1 MGADDANNDNNTVTN
16 TTAASSISTNEEPL
30 SMNEDRSERSS
41 ANSLRNLANF
51 AMAASSAA
59 TDAATSTINSVR
71 YNPNSSLP
79 TSAYPSLARSG
90 SVPILAKVLIPFL
103 CVACQVIFYYGQ
115 TDPMWKLHVN
125 ADVDVW
131 ANATEYKT
139 RRAFD
144 VLGLNYENHLG
155 AEEEKDVQTFTYMF
169 AIKELW
175 TAKDLPGTF
184 LPRSAAVLLIIF
196 SGLWPHIKLVLLNL
210 TWFLSKHKT
219 RRTKTLAWLAALGKW
234 SLADVLVV
242 CVMVGVLNLDWV
254 VDPGAIKNGLV
265 NDLPSIL
272 QIVETLYTT
281 EDVCNMALKMDCA
294 HEKRVAKIAKCKAC
308 KGLVGEAFTHPNW
321 AQSTGRTLLNGVST
335 NGGGKAT
342 LRVVGMQGIYYFC
355 GAVILSIFLSLAV
368 DIFDHRAKIYERK
381 REEEARGRER
391 AYRERGGL
399 LLQERPLRRLITESR
414 GTSNITRAMNYE
426 MEDDALEAPLLGNNI
441 SDPSSALEIEIPQ
454 GFDDEYARN
463 RNNRHGRKKHFSLW
477 FLLATLVSLVIVYL
491 GAEMATMERLVY
503 GAGPKLLH
511 EILGVDWQ
519 RPYSFQT
526 LMWTTGAAGGWDYM
540 LMGTFGL
547 FCVLGPVLRAVLL
560 FLTVLSDQFC
570 VSITNLAVIV
580 NFLGSFCA
588 WEVFSIA
595 TIMVQM
601 LMPSITDTIIR
612 NPACGTISD
621 DGSCL
626 KIEFNL
632 VPVAFS
638 MVVIGGTSL
647 VGLSWIATGRVM
659 ADDND
664 YEFGNRDANGNAGDS
679 PRSGVMRQ
687 NHNYERLRGIEDGT
701 RVSNGSGGELDE
713 LVFETNQL

>member
-1 MGADDANNDNNTVTN
+1 MGADDANNDNTTVTN
-16 TTAASSISTNEEPL
+16 TTAASSMSTNEDPL
-30 SMNEDRSERSS
+30 SMNENRSERSS

-51 AMAASSAA
+51 AMAASAAA
-59 TDAATSTINSVR
+59 TDAASSTMNNVR
-71 YNPNSSLP
+71 YNLNSSPP

-125 ADVDVW
+125 ADVNVW

-175 TAKDLPGTF
+175 TAKELPGTF

-210 TWFLSKHKT
+210 TWFLSTHKT

-254 VDPGAIKNGLV
+254 VDPAAIKNGLV
-265 NDLPSIL
+265 DDLPSIL

-368 DIFDHRAKIYERK
+368 DIFDHPWSFT
-381 REEEARGRER
+381 
-391 AYRERGGL
+391 
-399 LLQERPLRRLITESR
+399 PLI
-414 GTSNITRAMNYE
+414 
-426 MEDDALEAPLLGNNI
+426 
-441 SDPSSALEIEIPQ
+441 
-454 GFDDEYARN
+454 F
-463 RNNRHGRKKHFSLW
+463 K
-477 FLLATLVSLVIVYL
+477 V
-491 GAEMATMERLVY
+491 
-503 GAGPKLLH
+503 LH
-511 EILGVDWQ
+511 D
-519 RPYSFQT
+519 
-526 LMWTTGAAGGWDYM
+526 
-540 LMGTFGL
+540 
-547 FCVLGPVLRAVLL
+547 
-560 FLTVLSDQFC
+560 
-570 VSITNLAVIV
+570 
-580 NFLGSFCA
+580 
-588 WEVFSIA
+588 
-595 TIMVQM
+595 
-601 LMPSITDTIIR
+601 
-612 NPACGTISD
+612 
-621 DGSCL
+621 
-626 KIEFNL
+626 
-632 VPVAFS
+632 
-638 MVVIGGTSL
+638 
-647 VGLSWIATGRVM
+647 
-659 ADDND
+659 
-664 YEFGNRDANGNAGDS
+664 
-679 PRSGVMRQ
+679 
-687 NHNYERLRGIEDGT
+687 
-701 RVSNGSGGELDE
+701 
-713 LVFETNQL
+713 LVFDVYKNI